1 MARRAQCLLYFNKVL
16 ANDWIP
22 GIYRGF
28 KAPEEHSF
36 VNKTTKMETDNEVEV
51 WHAMRATYRRELD
64 AVHLLEKENLGCFVP
79 MQYKVSIRKGKKVRT
94 LVPVIRNLVFVHAR
108 PSDVQRVKSQITYL
122 QYITDTRSGQKI
134 GEFYQFNLSSCIRQQ
149 NSLTAQF
156 VSFSLSNLANIFYPS
171 QFLQ

>member
-1 MARRAQCLLYFNKVL
+1 
-16 ANDWIP
+16 
-22 GIYRGF
+22 
-28 KAPEEHSF
+28 
-36 VNKTTKMETDNEVEV
+36 METDNEVEV

-134 GEFYQFNLSSCIRQQ
+134 TMRCSASSPLPEPITTICFI
-149 NSLTAQF
+149 S
-156 VSFSLSNLANIFYPS
+156 SPKS
-171 QFLQ
+171 